1 MRFPSAIDEHK
12 RGKPRVPTS
21 FGIFYVFGSILYLFT
36 LTSLQI
42 MPDRALAMASCILLG
57 GFLGLVDD
65 LMDLRWRVKAVIPIM
80 ASLPLIA
87 LRWGDTLMA
96 TYFFGKID
104 FGIFY
109 YILVIPL
116 IVTVTTN
123 AINMLGGLNG
133 LETLGS
139 LIVMVGLA
147 IASSQYILL
156 IIPIVSLAI
165 LAYYN
170 FSGRIF
176 VGNVGT
182 FSFGITLAA
191 YTIIMNIEQTLL
203 ISLTPFIINS
213 LLILL
218 SFFLLRE
225 KADTYMT
232 QDNRLHSKKVRSL
245 RSLILHYKPLTERQ
259 CVALICTLILI
270 STIIGI
276 LTAIP
281 L

>member
-1 MRFPSAIDEHK
+1 MKFPLAVDEHK
-12 RGKPRVPTS
+12 PGKPKVPTS
-21 FGIFYVFGSILYLFT
+21 FGIFYVFVSILYLFT

-42 MPDRALAMASCILLG
+42 MPFEALSLASCILLG

-65 LMDLRWRVKAVIPIM
+65 LMDLPWRVKAVIPLIG
-80 ASLPLIA
+80 SLPLIA
-87 LRWGDTLMA
+87 LRQGHTLMA
-96 TYFFGKID
+96 TYFFGKVD

-109 YILVIPL
+109 YILIIPL

-123 AINMLGGLNG
+123 TVNMLGGLNG

-139 LIVMVGLA
+139 LIVMVALA

-156 IIPIVSLAI
+156 LIPILTLAV

-170 FSGRIF
+170 FLGRIF

-182 FSFGITLAA
+182 FAFGITLASYA
-191 YTIIMNIEQTLL
+191 IIMNIEQALF

-218 SFFLLRE
+218 SFFILRE
-225 KADTYMT
+225 KADTVMT
-232 QDNRLHSKKVRSL
+232 EDNKLYSRKVRSL

-259 CVALICTLILI
+259 CVIAICTLILI
-270 STIIGI
+270 SSIMGVLSAI
-276 LTAIP
+276 L
-281 L
+281 